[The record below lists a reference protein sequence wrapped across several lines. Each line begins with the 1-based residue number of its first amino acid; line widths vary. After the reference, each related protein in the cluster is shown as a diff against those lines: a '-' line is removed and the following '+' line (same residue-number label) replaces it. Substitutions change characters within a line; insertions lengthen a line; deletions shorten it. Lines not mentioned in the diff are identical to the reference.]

1 MGRAFI
7 FLAMCFFAS
16 GVQAAT
22 QLASHEAVYD
32 VAIEDQR
39 STSSVRSVLGRT
51 SFAMQ
56 RQCDGWRA
64 VEDYAIFFYFE
75 KDESNYLSRFE
86 SWESTEGDAFSFTLY
101 EHSTRD
107 GEERYTGFANTSA
120 NKAEAHFIDGDGE
133 VMSLPAETVFPIG
146 YIRKVLRAAH
156 DGKKQISAPLF
167 TGGDYE
173 DALHFVSTFIG
184 RRQTADAEELSQEL
198 LGGLAEDGY
207 WPVRFAYFVP
217 DSDEAVADYEI
228 EFNLQDNGVIRSY
241 LIDYGAFSMRGILQD
256 AKALAEPIC

>member
-1 MGRAFI
+1 MRKIFI
-7 FLAMCFFAS
+7 FLVSCFFAPI
-16 GVQAAT
+16 VHAAIP
-22 QLASHEAVYD
+22 LASHEAVYD
-32 VAIEDQR
+32 VAIEDQS

-75 KDESNYLSRFE
+75 KDSSNYLSRFE

-101 EHSTRD
+101 EHSTRN
-107 GEERYTGFANTSA
+107 GEERYMGFANTSA
-120 NKAEAHFIDGDGE
+120 NKAEAHFIDGTGE
-133 VMSLPAETVFPIG
+133 VMTLPAETVFPIG
-146 YIRKVLRAAH
+146 YIRKVLKAAH
-156 DGKKQISAPLF
+156 GGEKQISAPLF

-184 RRQTADAEELSQEL
+184 QRKTADAEDL

-241 LIDYGAFSMRGILQD
+241 LIDYGGFSMRGHLQE